1 MTMRLSGSS
10 RSEKRSN
17 SKAIGISKVDHE
29 PADPPIETGTD
40 WDRVNAMTDDEIRVA
55 TSEDPDAAPIP
66 VHETPGLI
74 PVVNTK
80 RLRDLLGL
88 TQEAFAMRYRIPV
101 GTLRDWEQ
109 GRKFPDAP
117 ARAYLTVIARDPNVV
132 ASLLGEAA
140 A

>member
-1 MTMRLSGSS
+1 MTKRLSGSS

-29 PADPPIETGTD
+29 PGDPLIETGTD
-40 WDRVNAMTDDEIRVA
+40 WDRVNAMTDDEIRAA
-55 TSEDPDAAPIP
+55 TLEDPDAAPIP

-117 ARAYLTVIARDPNVV
+117 ARAYLTVIARDPSVV